1 MRPIL
6 WLIAG
11 ANGVGKT
18 TYAFRHIR
26 AVSGV
31 SEFVNLDE
39 IARGLS
45 PLDVEAGR
53 LPASRVAIA
62 RIRELFQARRT
73 FSLETTLAGRTHLR
87 TIDRARR
94 AGFDVVILYFAVG
107 HVETCLTRIARRVS
121 EGGHDIP
128 ENEARRRFARSL
140 DNVPDYF
147 ARADLWRVFD
157 ANRRPVIVAE
167 GRGDCIASLGP
178 GEGDDVGQATTQG
191 DARLFGGLPAPLAA
205 HLRALPPCPEAPGG
219 R

>member
-1 MRPIL
+1 MRPVL

-11 ANGVGKT
+11 PEGAGKT

-26 AVSGV
+26 AVSGAT
-31 SEFVNLDE
+31 EFVNLDE

-53 LPASRVAIA
+53 LPASRVAIE
-62 RIRELFQARRT
+62 RIRDLFQAHRT

-87 TIDRARR
+87 TIASAKR
-94 AGFDVVILYFAVG
+94 AGFDVVILYFAVDR
-107 HVETCLTRIARRVS
+107 VETCLARIARRVS

-128 ENEARRRFARSL
+128 ENEARRRFIRSL
-140 DNVPDYF
+140 DNVPGYF

-167 GRGDCIASLGP
+167 GRGDCLASLGS
-178 GEGDDVGQATTQG
+178 G
-191 DARLFGGLPAPLAA
+191 DADAPQGIGAEARDGLLGGLPAALAV
-205 HLRALPPCPEAPGG
+205 HLRSLPPCSEAGEG
-219 R
+219 

>member
-1 MRPIL
+1 MRPVL

-11 ANGVGKT
+11 PNGVGKT

-26 AVSGV
+26 AVSGAA
-31 SEFVNLDE
+31 EFVNLDE

-53 LPASRVAIA
+53 LPASRVAIE
-62 RIRELFQARRT
+62 RIRDLFQARRT

-87 TIDRARR
+87 TIARAKR
-94 AGFDVVILYFAVG
+94 AGFDVVILYFTVG

-140 DNVPDYF
+140 VNAPDYF
-147 ARADLWRVFD
+147 ARADLW
-157 ANRRPVIVAE
+157 
-167 GRGDCIASLGP
+167 
-178 GEGDDVGQATTQG
+178 
-191 DARLFGGLPAPLAA
+191 
-205 HLRALPPCPEAPGG
+205 
-219 R
+219 

>member
-11 ANGVGKT
+11 PNGVGKT

-26 AVSGV
+26 AVSGA

-62 RIRELFQARRT
+62 RIRDLFQARRT

-87 TIDRARR
+87 TIARAKRS
-94 AGFDVVILYFAVG
+94 GFDVVVLYFAVAQ
-107 HVETCLTRIARRVS
+107 VETCLARIARRVS

-140 DNVPDYF
+140 VNVPDYF

-167 GRGDCIASLGP
+167 GRGDCLASLGS
-178 GEGDDVGQATTQG
+178 GDG
-191 DARLFGGLPAPLAA
+191 DAPQEAGPEGGDRHLGGLPAALAA
-205 HLRALPPCPEAPGG
+205 HLRALPPCPEAPGE